1 MISQIRWSITD
12 KESDENNLYNNLE
25 NSSVAGEMNF
35 SDFDIEDGLNDP
47 ISSFSCSDN
56 EARSL
61 EENSDLE
68 QDGKY
73 FPNF

>member
-1 MISQIRWSITD
+1 MQ
-12 KESDENNLYNNLE
+12 ENLE

-73 FPNF
+73 FPYF